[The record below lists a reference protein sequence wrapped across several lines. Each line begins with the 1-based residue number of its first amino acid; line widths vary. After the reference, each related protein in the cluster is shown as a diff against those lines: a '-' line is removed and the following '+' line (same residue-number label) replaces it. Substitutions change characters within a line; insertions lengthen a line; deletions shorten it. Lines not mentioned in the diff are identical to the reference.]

1 MNNKLISIIVPIYNV
16 EAYLEKC
23 IDSIL
28 QQTYTNIEVI
38 LVNDGSLDNC
48 GQICD
53 QYEKIDKRI
62 KVVHKKNG
70 GLSDARNAGLD
81 VATGTYVV
89 FIDSD
94 DYIEKDLIE
103 ESYKVI
109 HENNLDLV
117 SFDYRKVDEN
127 GYIIEE
133 SVLGLENNIYDL
145 SEIGLNE
152 YIIKKIYTYEHGV
165 EAWHKMYKM
174 SIIKENKLKF
184 TYNDLIFAEDL
195 LFNLSYLVHVNKCAT
210 MQQTYYNYLI
220 RETSIMGK
228 PKKDLFI
235 RYRNLF
241 QTLEKYWIKF
251 DNKVIQVIPLGYFI
265 WLIGTIKLKLNE
277 VDDINLIVD
286 EFKEISSTKYFK
298 KIRNKILIPKTILEY
313 IKLCPNKKKHGLLM
327 YVIALLCL
335 LRQEKIIIK
344 IIKKYII

>member
-1 MNNKLISIIVPIYNV
+1 MDNKLISIIVPIYNV

-53 QYEKIDKRI
+53 QYEKIDNRI

-81 VATGTYVV
+81 IATGTYVV

-94 DYIEKDLIE
+94 DYIEKDLIDQ
-103 ESYKVI
+103 SYKI
-109 HENNLDLV
+109 IDENNLDLV
-117 SFDYRKVDEN
+117 SFDYRKVDEQ
-127 GYIIEE
+127 GEIIEE
-133 SVLGLENNIYDL
+133 SVLGLEDSIYDL
-145 SEIGLNE
+145 NELGLNK

-174 SIIKENKLKF
+174 SIIKDNNLKF

-195 LFNLSYLVHVNKCAT
+195 LFNLSYLVHVKKCAT
-210 MQQTYYNYLI
+210 MSQTYYNYLI

-241 QTLEKYWIKF
+241 QTLEKYWKQF
-251 DNKVIQVIPLGYFI
+251 DDNIVQVIPLGYFI
-265 WLIGTIKLKLNE
+265 WLIGTIKIKLNE
-277 VDDINLIVD
+277 VDDISLIVD
-286 EFKEISSTKYFK
+286 EFQEISGTKYFK
-298 KIRNKILIPKTILEY
+298 EIRNKVLTPKTILEY
-313 IKLCPNKKKHGLLM
+313 IKLCPNKKKHAILM

-335 LRQEKIIIK
+335 LGQEKTVVK
-344 IIKKYII
+344 IIKKYIM